1 MKCHQRLQELYAQL
15 ADEDS
20 EEAARRATVALVQ
33 EMELFCNFCG
43 QRYAENDDALQALR
57 CSHIFHE
64 RLDIFCLMVP
74 EMKKNRGANLK
85 ILHY

>member
-1 MKCHQRLQELYAQL
+1 MRLQELYNQL

-20 EEAARRATVALVQ
+20 EELARKACIALIQ

-43 QRYAENDDALQALR
+43 QRYAIKENSLQALR

-64 RLDIFCLMVP
+64 
-74 EMKKNRGANLK
+74 K
-85 ILHY
+85 